1 VASALSHVDGNGQPQ
16 EEPVTT
22 REVIDALIRS
32 TGASD
37 PVAAIRSKARDS
49 IERFRQTFGE
59 PTMPFDVEA
68 LASFLGIRRSD
79 AAPSHS
85 EDAELVP
92 IGDGRVEIRV
102 NPDRPETR
110 RRFSVAHEISHTFF
124 PNYQIKKWCRTDARH
139 RRRDNPDDLLE
150 KLCDIGASELILPAP
165 WFIQDAAS
173 VTSGAGLV
181 DLARKYVASREAT
194 VRRFAESHSGEI
206 AAVFLSWKL
215 KPTQEPTVGN
225 IDQGDLFGTDPTDRA
240 RLAKRL
246 RLDYSIPS
254 RRFLEAGTTCRQT
267 NRSRTTALCTSP
279 RRVVA
284 HAKVSACSISAPR
297 EGGTESSP
305 FLSGLKKPISDQ
317 QAKTHWPRSSN
328 RWRSARQDEQTRGRR
343 RHSSVCP
350 VF

>member
-1 VASALSHVDGNGQPQ
+1 M
-16 EEPVTT
+16 TT

-37 PVAAIRSKARDS
+37 PVVAIRSKARDA
-49 IERFRQTFGE
+49 IERFRETFGE

-79 AAPSHS
+79 VAPSHS

-110 RRFSVAHEISHTFF
+110 SRFSVAHEISHTFF
-124 PNYQIKKWCRTDARH
+124 PNYQIQKWCRTDARH

-206 AAVFLSWKL
+206 AALFLSWKL

-254 RRFLEAGTTCRQT
+254 PRFLEAGHYLPADKSVENDGPLYESASSGRPCEGECMLDLGSAGGRYRILAVPVWTEEAELGPAGE
-267 NRSRTTALCTSP
+267 NALAAIIEPLEVKTSK
-279 RRVVA
+279 RA
-284 HAKVSACSISAPR
+284 
-297 EGGTESSP
+297 
-305 FLSGLKKPISDQ
+305 
-317 QAKTHWPRSSN
+317 
-328 RWRSARQDEQTRGRR
+328 SARSEASLFGSQ
-343 RHSSVCP
+343 S
-350 VF
+350 